1 LKITGKMKLNSLIVF
16 VLFFNLMAFSQ
27 VKKTDYPK
35 VVVYEQDTVIIFTI
49 KQGKQLGVI
58 NEEKKECLENNQVLN
73 REINQKDIVIKEQ
86 KEKLKNYDIIVK
98 DYNDI
103 VKAKDDLKRTCESE
117 KIILNDIIEKKERHK
132 WYAIIGGSLS
142 TLFMG
147 YLWITK

>member
-1 LKITGKMKLNSLIVF
+1 MKITGKMKLNSLIVF

>member
-1 LKITGKMKLNSLIVF
+1 MKLNSLIVF
-16 VLFFNLMAFSQ
+16 VLFFNLIAFSQ
-27 VKKTDYPK
+27 VKKADYPK
-35 VVVYEQDTVIIFTI
+35 VVLYEQDTVIIFTI
-49 KQGKQLGVI
+49 KQGKQLGII

-73 REINQKDIVIKEQ
+73 KEINQKDIVIKEQ

-117 KIILNDIIEKKERHK
+117 KTILNDIIEKKERHK
-132 WYAIIGGSLS
+132 WYAIIGGSFS

>member
-1 LKITGKMKLNSLIVF
+1 
-16 VLFFNLMAFSQ
+16 MAFSQ